1 MQITSKNFENYLPKI
16 KESIKRCDFLSFDTE
31 FTGILNKLKLI
42 KKKDKFVVF
51 FLDKKGFTAKT
62 MKTIFLIQSKKD
74 IKNILSQIAIF

>member
-51 FLDKKGFTAKT
+51 FFG
-62 MKTIFLIQSKKD
+62 
-74 IKNILSQIAIF
+74 